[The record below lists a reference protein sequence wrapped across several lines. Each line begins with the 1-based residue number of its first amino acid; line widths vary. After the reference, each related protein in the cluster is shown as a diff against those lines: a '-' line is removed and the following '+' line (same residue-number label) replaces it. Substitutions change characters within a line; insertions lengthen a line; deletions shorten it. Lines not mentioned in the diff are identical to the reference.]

1 MDRQRGDG
9 LQSALQEYVVEP
21 NKVILVGDTGVG
33 KTHLLNKY
41 VKGVLPRN
49 PVPTIGVE
57 LATKTVSLKNGE
69 RVKAQIW
76 DTGTLSLTQPARN
89 STVRLQ
95 WRT

>member
-1 MDRQRGDG
+1 M
-9 LQSALQEYVVEP
+9 
-21 NKVILVGDTGVG
+21 G

-57 LATKTVSLKNGE
+57 FATKTVTLKNGE

-76 DTGTLSLTQPARN
+76 DTGKQVSIFSRARAVPIHNNGVFVVGDVDTTDERAEQSSFMTSLEKKH
-89 STVRLQ
+89 ST
-95 WRT
+95 T

>member
-1 MDRQRGDG
+1 
-9 LQSALQEYVVEP
+9 
-21 NKVILVGDTGVG
+21 VGDTGVG

-57 LATKTVSLKNGE
+57 FATKTVTLKNGE

-76 DTGTLSLTQPARN
+76 DTGKQATIFSRTVTVSIDNNGVQMKRKVGIIGGLAGLS
-89 STVRLQ
+89 
-95 WRT
+95 